1 MFYQLQ
7 VYERHYDETG
17 ATSALLEKTDYLSDN
32 NNTTDRHHVKM
43 SKAGATEHSS
53 VAAVPLLLKGLLC
66 VLIVASLVWLGMSGY
81 REKTEVDVSV
91 LKISVPSKTHVSKY
105 KLH

>member
-1 MFYQLQ
+1 M
-7 VYERHYDETG
+7 
-17 ATSALLEKTDYLSDN
+17 YLVTSDN

-43 SKAGATEHSS
+43 SRPGATENSS

-66 VLIVASLVWLGMSGY
+66 ILIVASLVWLGMSGY
-81 REKTEVDVSV
+81 RQKSEVDISV
-91 LKISVPSKTHVSKY
+91 LKISVPSKTHVSKCF